1 MTIQETSTKIIE
13 YLGGKNNIIS
23 YTHCATRLR
32 FNLRDANK
40 ADMDA
45 IKKIRRRVRFCFS
58 RRAASGHHWSK
69 CRYILSRN

>member
-40 ADMDA
+40 ADMDQ
-45 IKKIRRRVRFCFS
+45 
-58 RRAASGHHWSK
+58 
-69 CRYILSRN
+69 